1 MSRTCRSQRQR
12 GLGPET
18 RFRDGSGWLL
28 AEVYP
33 LRRAAISRSRATSL
47 PTSVRG
53 VPDNLLD
60 SDPLRIADGIV
71 HTVPALLE
79 EARIVLPVIRK
90 MAAETFDDLVTG
102 GAALARGGEW
112 PVGELEV
119 QQQPVLEAGVR
130 QDHHDA
136 RRTMPFPQVSQPS
149 FEVADRGG
157 AAIVI
162 EHAVDFVPVR
172 ILPQFGSR
180 TLPQSAWS
188 RLSRAR
194 CADDYA
200 RETPVGLQRL
210 EIAGFGPGSLA
221 QDEHPRVAGPMRAG
235 ASPATR
241 ASPSRASLSQSS
253 PAPRRWE
260 RRCTGLRGSHAA
272 RIRFGAAG
280 SRTTR

>member
-1 MSRTCRSQRQR
+1 MAPDAAGR
-12 GLGPET
+12 GLPAPPC
-18 RFRDGSGWLL
+18 RDFEKPRHQSPDIGARCTGRP
-28 AEVYP
+28 AR
-33 LRRAAISRSRATSL
+33 LR
-47 PTSVRG
+47 
-53 VPDNLLD
+53 
-60 SDPLRIADGIV
+60 PLRIADGIV

-90 MAAETFDDLVTG
+90 MVAETFDDLVTG
-102 GAALARGGEW
+102 GAALARGDER

-130 QDHHDA
+130 QDHRDA
-136 RRTMPFPQVSQPS
+136 RRTMPSPQVSQPS

-172 ILPQFGSR
+172 ILPQFGLR

-188 RLSRAR
+188 CLSRAR

-200 RETPVGLQRL
+200 RETPVGLQRI
-210 EIAGFGPGSLA
+210 EIAGLGPGSLA

-235 ASPATR
+235 ASPAAR

-260 RRCTGLRGSHAA
+260 RRCTGLRGSRAA
-272 RIRFGAAG
+272 GIRFGAAG